1 MVAPAIIALGGSL
14 LYGDHDVKTWLGQ
27 LRQTIVHFE
36 GNGRKIGLVVG
47 GGKPAREGIQL
58 AENLI
63 SDRYKLDEIGIA
75 ATRLNATML
84 QTMLAEIGC
93 NVANAVPTTTHQ
105 AAELFEAHDIVVMG
119 GTKPGHTTDAVSVAF
134 ARDAGAAHVII
145 ATNVSHVYT
154 ADPRTNEDAE
164 PFETL
169 TLVELQNITGK
180 EALGP
185 GQSAAV
191 DPIAVNWAIDCGLR
205 IGVLDGRD
213 IRRVEDALEGGIDIS
228 AKAEERVCKDADCI
242 KKYEKDEKNKER
254 MRVWMLIFFG
264 IFAFLT
270 ILPVLAR
277 LV

>member
-1 MVAPAIIALGGSL
+1 MVAPAIVALGGSL

-27 LRQTIVHFE
+27 LRQTIVHLE

-47 GGKPAREGIQL
+47 GGKPARDGIQL
-58 AENLI
+58 AEQLV

-75 ATRLNATML
+75 ATRLNATVL

-93 NVANAVPTTTHQ
+93 NVSNVVPTTTND
-105 AAELFEAHDIVVMG
+105 AAELFERFNIVVMG

-145 ATNVSHVYT
+145 ATNVSHVYS
-154 ADPRTNEDAE
+154 ADPRKNDDAE
-164 PFETL
+164 PIETL
-169 TLVELQNITGK
+169 TLTELQQITGK

-185 GQSAAV
+185 GESAAV

-213 IRRVEDALEGGIDIS
+213 IRRIEDALEGRPFEG
-228 AKAEERVCKDADCI
+228 
-242 KKYEKDEKNKER
+242 
-254 MRVWMLIFFG
+254 
-264 IFAFLT
+264 T
-270 ILPVLAR
+270 
-277 LV
+277 LVQPE

>member
-93 NVANAVPTTTHQ
+93 NVANVVPTTTDQ
-105 AAELFEAHDIVVMG
+105 AAELFEAYDL
-119 GTKPGHTTDAVSVAF
+119 S
-134 ARDAGAAHVII
+134 
-145 ATNVSHVYT
+145 
-154 ADPRTNEDAE
+154 
-164 PFETL
+164 
-169 TLVELQNITGK
+169 
-180 EALGP
+180 
-185 GQSAAV
+185 
-191 DPIAVNWAIDCGLR
+191 
-205 IGVLDGRD
+205 
-213 IRRVEDALEGGIDIS
+213 
-228 AKAEERVCKDADCI
+228 
-242 KKYEKDEKNKER
+242 
-254 MRVWMLIFFG
+254 LIH
-264 IFAFLT
+264 I
-270 ILPVLAR
+270 
-277 LV
+277 